1 VAALETVVRHAS
13 DSIDWIDRTGLLA
26 SDHAPLVRAPLLVQ
40 LDTPLPAGLR
50 LHHKRGRSVL
60 WRARAGALLY
70 VVDGDAS
77 PEDLEAPVET
87 AYGVSGTVSDPQG
100 RFLPRR
106 FAISA
111 GNAAGHAVDL
121 YRSVAG
127 TRFRA
132 AGGLRMSLARADGS
146 PLPWALVEVTV
157 TPPVGGAH
165 RFVGQADARG
175 ELDLPLSRL
184 PALTRD
190 APATGY
196 PATLAV
202 RAVPGASAGQAADP
216 DTAVGV
222 DLRDPFSGTP
232 GPTGSLQVE
241 PGRITR
247 VSSPASDHL
256 IVEAP

>member
-13 DSIDWIDRTGLLA
+13 DWIDWIDRTGLIA
-26 SDHAPLVRAPLLVQ
+26 PDHAPRVRRALQVT
-40 LDTPLPAGLR
+40 LDPRRPAGLT
-50 LHHKRGRSVL
+50 LHHKTGQSIL
-60 WRARAGALLY
+60 WRARSGTLLY

-77 PEDLEAPVET
+77 PQDLEPPTET
-87 AYGVSGTVSDPQG
+87 AYSVTGTVADPEG

-106 FAISA
+106 FSISA

-157 TPPVGGAH
+157 TPPVGGAR

-241 PGRITR
+241 PGHITR